1 MHHVNFRGYEICFVQ
16 FQQRLNWINMGQ
28 VLFSVNIDMESIH
41 ELCEL
46 FAPQIEKGIFYN
58 IIIWSK
64 LFE

>member
-1 MHHVNFRGYEICFVQ
+1 
-16 FQQRLNWINMGQ
+16 MGQ

-58 IIIWSK
+58 IIFWSK
-64 LFE
+64 LFELLIIFRYLEDFY